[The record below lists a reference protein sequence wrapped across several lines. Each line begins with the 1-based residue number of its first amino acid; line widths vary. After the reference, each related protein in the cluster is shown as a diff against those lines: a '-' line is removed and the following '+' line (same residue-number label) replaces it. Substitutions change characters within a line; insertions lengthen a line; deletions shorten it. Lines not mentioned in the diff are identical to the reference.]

1 MAANASGGSRTGLP
15 SPRPAAT
22 GPGTGPGT
30 ATATATAA
38 IGAVG
43 AGSAPGRG
51 VSAEALRAVRAARSR
66 PRVRASAV
74 TLAMAV
80 VVFGLFCASLSV
92 GSFRVPVLDVLRT
105 LGGGGDAGT
114 RFIVVQVRMPRAMTG
129 VAAGAAFGLSGA
141 VFQSLIRNPLAS
153 PDVIGIT
160 AGASAAAVISIVVFS
175 LSGTAVSLTAV
186 AGALVT
192 ALLIY
197 LLAWRRGVTGYRLV
211 LVGIGVAAA
220 LSSVVSF
227 LLTRADVYTAQQAL
241 LWLTGS
247 LDGAD
252 WPRARG
258 VLYPLVVL
266 LPAAFVAAR
275 TLPALGL
282 GDDAARGLGVR
293 VERGRLGL
301 ILAGVCLAAVAT
313 AAAGP
318 VAFVAFLSG
327 PVARRLLHGRGPALV
342 LSALTGAALMLGCDF
357 AGQHLLGPTEFPVGV
372 VTGVLGAPALL
383 WLLARANRVGQG
395 G

>member
-1 MAANASGGSRTGLP
+1 MSAHTSGGKGSAAAA
-15 SPRPAAT
+15 PAAPPY
-22 GPGTGPGT
+22 GVPS
-30 ATATATAA
+30 AD
-38 IGAVG
+38 AV
-43 AGSAPGRG
+43 
-51 VSAEALRAVRAARSR
+51 RAVRSARSQ
-66 PRVRASAV
+66 PRVRAAAV
-74 TLAMAV
+74 TAVMAV
-80 VVFGLFCASLSV
+80 VVLALFCASLSV
-92 GSFRVPVLDVLRT
+92 GSFRIPVLDVLRT

-114 RFIVVQVRMPRAMTG
+114 RFIVVRVRMPRALTG

-141 VFQSLIRNPLAS
+141 IFQSLIRNPLAS

-160 AGASAAAVISIVVFS
+160 AGASAAAVVAIVVFS
-175 LSGTAVSLTAV
+175 LAGTAVSLTAV
-186 AGALVT
+186 AGALLT

-252 WPRARG
+252 WPRARA
-258 VLYPLVVL
+258 VLYPLAVL
-266 LPAAFVAAR
+266 LPAAFLAAR

-282 GDDAARGLGVR
+282 GDDSARGLGVR

-301 ILAGVCLAAVAT
+301 VLVGVCLAAVAT
-313 AAAGP
+313 SAAGP

-372 VTGVLGAPALL
+372 ITGVLGAPGLL